1 MSSKAYSASLT
12 PDPWLR
18 IIVLISGQLL
28 IAAGLVLILTLE
40 FGVAIRAIACVFWTL
55 LGRFEMRRLQRG
67 FASCAA
73 IRIYPDGE
81 VTVLNECQEWVPGRL
96 QTGTMILRRFAWMRV
111 QMANGSEIM
120 EPLQGD
126 ARLSKD
132 WRRLQ
137 VISRHIGA

>member
-1 MSSKAYSASLT
+1 MSPKVYSASLT

-40 FGVAIRAIACVFWTL
+40 YGAGIRAIACIFWAL
-55 LGRFEMRRLQRG
+55 LGRIEIRRVQRG
-67 FASCAA
+67 FESCAA
-73 IRIYPDGE
+73 IRIYSDGE
-81 VTVLNECQEWVPGRL
+81 IAVLNERHQWIPGRL

-111 QMANGSEIM
+111 QTANGSQIM
-120 EPLQGD
+120 EPLHGD
-126 ARLSKD
+126 ARVSED

>member
-18 IIVLISGQLL
+18 IIVLISGRLL

-40 FGVAIRAIACVFWTL
+40 FGVAIRATGGILWAL

-67 FASCAA
+67 FDSCTA
-73 IRIYPDGE
+73 IRIYSDGE
-81 VTVLNECQEWVPGRL
+81 IAVQNECQEWVPGRL

-111 QMANGSEIM
+111 QTASGSRIM

-126 ARLSKD
+126 ARVSED

>member
-1 MSSKAYSASLT
+1 MSSKVYSASLT

-40 FGVAIRAIACVFWTL
+40 LGVAIRAIACVFWAL
-55 LGRFEMRRLQRG
+55 LGRFEIRRLQRG
-67 FASCAA
+67 FDTCAA
-73 IRIYPDGE
+73 IRIYSDGE
-81 VTVLNECQEWVPGRL
+81 IAVLNECQEWVPGRL

-111 QMANGSEIM
+111 QMANGAKIM